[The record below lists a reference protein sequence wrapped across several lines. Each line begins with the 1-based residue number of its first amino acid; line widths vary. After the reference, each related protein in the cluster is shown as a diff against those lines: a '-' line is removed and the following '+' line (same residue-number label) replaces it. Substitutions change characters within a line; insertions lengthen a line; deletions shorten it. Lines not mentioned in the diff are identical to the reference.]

1 MLDRTLPDVLEDEDL
16 LDLPPVERA
25 VQLELRRRGIDL
37 ELESLTGNAREFADL
52 RVAEAEVALAAMP
65 EGPERQG
72 PSP

>member
-37 ELESLTGNAREFADL
+37 
-52 RVAEAEVALAAMP
+52 
-65 EGPERQG
+65 
-72 PSP
+72 